1 MPGNSNKSDQALCD
15 EIYRLIRTN
24 TERAVSKL
32 LVNLRDSSEDAV
44 DQYMRVGKADTE
56 ISSGNEPELTEEDLE
71 KIVEIRLSHSA
82 AFAHALLQG
91 AADAF
96 EDQKAGLT
104 LLKQLI
110 DVELTE
116 LDQDASF
123 VDRATSRGS
132 AAIN

>member
-1 MPGNSNKSDQALCD
+1 MPENLNKADQARCN
-15 EIYRLIRTN
+15 EIYRLVRSN
-24 TERAVSKL
+24 TERAVNRL
-32 LVNLRDSSEDAV
+32 LVSLRDLSDDAV
-44 DQYMRVGKADTE
+44 DEYMRVGKAETE

-104 LLKQLI
+104 LLRQLI

-123 VDRATSRGS
+123 VDRATSPGS
-132 AAIN
+132 PAIN